1 MGRSTMTEIKR
12 NYVMNKNQRVA
23 FWSIFIGFCVAAT
36 AAIYP
41 QGAFE
46 NLSVGGALILTTCYL
61 VVAVLIRW
69 YVKSNP
75 STIEKWFQ

>member
-1 MGRSTMTEIKR
+1 
-12 NYVMNKNQRVA
+12 MNRNQRVA
-23 FWSIFIGFCVAAT
+23 FWSMSMGFCVAAT

-46 NLSVGGALILTTCYL
+46 SLDAGGAIILTACYL
-61 VVAVLIRW
+61 GVSLLIWW